1 MNILYNNQSNITSEF
16 YTFFQ
21 NSIPNIRKTQ
31 LNIIPSI
38 LFGMINSE
46 SVVSLDI
53 AKSLTDEL
61 KFAKFDSVVKRINR
75 FWNNS
80 LFDYQFFWHSF
91 IKCIIKN
98 YKLKHNDKR
107 VHITFD
113 HMFSHD
119 NYTVFMFSMRVGTQ
133 GIPLY
138 YKVFKGGNTDAF
150 KINVILEG
158 ISYVSNLFGKNF
170 DLIFLADRWF
180 NSTSIMEHIDSL
192 GHTYCIRLKGN
203 VSVYNDNIKTKVK
216 KLKKRKYHAVVHNN
230 VCITDKHYNTN
241 IVISNSID
249 TSSPWFIATNKDINH
264 AIQNYS
270 YRFGSIESIFKNQKS
285 NGFNLEKISNASL
298 KSFSTIYTMCCVAV
312 TYLTILG
319 ADYSKNTKC
328 YKSCKFS
335 THKVYIINGK
345 RIKKRTMSLFNTGLT
360 LFKLA
365 LNSSHYIRLSFSFKL
380 YDI

>member
-1 MNILYNNQSNITSEF
+1 MNKLYYNQSNITSEF
-16 YTFFQ
+16 YTFFK

-38 LFGMINSE
+38 IFGMISSE
-46 SVVSLDI
+46 SVVSYDI
-53 AKSLTDEL
+53 AKTLKNEL
-61 KFAKFDSVVKRINR
+61 KYAKFDSVVKRINR

-80 LFDYQFFWHSF
+80 IFDAFSFWDNF
-91 IKCIIKN
+91 IKFIIKN

-119 NYTVFMFSMRVGTQ
+119 NYTIFMMSMRVGKQ

-138 YKVFKGGNTDAF
+138 YKIFNGNDNDAY
-150 KINVILEG
+150 KLNIILDG
-158 ISYVSNLFGKNF
+158 ITYISTLFGKDY

-180 NSTSIMEHIDSL
+180 NSTDIMKHIDSL
-192 GHTYCIRLKGN
+192 GHTYCLRFKGS
-203 VSVYNDNIKTKVK
+203 VSVYKDNIKFKAK
-216 KLKKRKYHAVVHNN
+216 KLKKRKYHAVVHKD
-230 VCITDKHYNTN
+230 VYITDKHYKTN

-249 TSSPWFIATNKDINH
+249 TSTPWIIATNKGINH

-270 YRFGSIESIFKNQKS
+270 YRFGSIECIFKNQKF

-298 KSFSTIYTMCCVAV
+298 KAFTTIYTICCVSV

-319 ADYSKNTKC
+319 TDYSKNSKC
-328 YKSCKFS
+328 YKECKFI
-335 THKVYIINGK
+335 THKTYIKNGI
-345 RIKKRTMSLFNTGLT
+345 RKKVRVLSLFNTGLT

-365 LNSSHYIRLSFSFKL
+365 LNSPHYIRLPFSFKL